1 MQKPIKLITL
11 YAHICESYKNGLQWE
26 VKRFSPTGNTGQI
39 TDEELLT
46 IYLFCTMYEQKTTK
60 RAMYEHIL
68 DYWHSWFPTL
78 PSYKNFIVRLN
89 NLVESFQLLLSLST
103 EEFELSADKIPILIG
118 DSMPII
124 TCSHKRKAKVAPNLV
139 DKSYCATK
147 GLHYFGVKIH
157 TLNLHRK
164 AQLPFP
170 VKIGITPASA
180 PDITALRPVLEVS
193 HVQAVFLDKAYC
205 DRTLQLKMKQNDNE
219 LLTPIKKVKGVSAA
233 LNQFDKAANDL
244 FSTAVSTIRQP
255 IESFF
260 SWIQEK
266 TNIHI
271 ASKVRS
277 ERGLLVH
284 IYAKLVASILMLL
297 QF

>member
-11 YAHICESYKNGLQWE
+11 YTHICESYKNTLQWE
-26 VKRFSPTGNTGQI
+26 VKRFSHNGNTGQI

-68 DYWHSWFPTL
+68 DYWYSWFPTL
-78 PSYKNFIVRLN
+78 PSYKNFCIRLN
-89 NLVESFQLLLSLST
+89 NLVEAFQLLLSLLM
-103 EEFELSADKIPILIG
+103 EQFELSAEKIPILIG
-118 DSMPII
+118 DSMPVI
-124 TCSHKRKAKVAPNLV
+124 TCSHKRQAKVALNLA

-147 GLHYFGVKIH
+147 NLHYFGVKIH
-157 TLNLHRK
+157 SLNLHRK
-164 AQLPFP
+164 TKLPFP
-170 VKIGITPASA
+170 VKIGITPAST
-180 PDITALRPVLEVS
+180 PDITALRPILEVA
-193 HVQAVFLDKAYC
+193 HVQATFLDKAYC
-205 DRTLQLKMKQNDNE
+205 DKKMENQMQQNDNE
-219 LLTPIKKVKGVSAA
+219 LMTPIKKLKGSLAV

-266 TNIHI
+266 TKIQI

-277 ERGLLVH
+277 ENGLLLH
-284 IYAKLVASILMLL
+284 IYGKLVASVLL
-297 QF
+297 LLNF

>member
-11 YAHICESYKNGLQWE
+11 YTHICESYKNELQWE
-26 VKRFSPTGNTGQI
+26 VKRFSPNGNIGQI

-60 RAMYEHIL
+60 RAMYEHII
-68 DYWHSWFPTL
+68 DYWHSWFPAL
-78 PSYKNFIVRLN
+78 PSNKNFSVRLN
-89 NLVESFQLLLSLST
+89 NLVEAFQLLLSLSM

-118 DSMPII
+118 DSMPVI
-124 TCSHKRKAKVAPNLV
+124 TCSHKRRARVAPDLA

-147 GLHYFGVKIH
+147 NLHYFGVKIH
-157 TLNLHRK
+157 ALNLHRK
-164 AQLPFP
+164 TQLPFP

-180 PDITALRPVLEVS
+180 PDITTLRPVLEVT

-205 DRTLQLKMKQNDNE
+205 DKNLKLKMKQNENE
-219 LLTPIKKVKGVSAA
+219 LLTPIKKMKGVSAA

-260 SWIQEK
+260 NWIQEK
-266 TNIHI
+266 TKIQI

-277 ERGLLVH
+277 KSGLLVH
-284 IYAKLVASILMLL
+284 IYAKLVASVLMLL

>member
-11 YAHICESYKNGLQWE
+11 YAHICESYKNELQWE
-26 VKRFSPTGNTGQI
+26 VKRFSPNGNTGQI

-60 RAMYEHIL
+60 KAMYEHIL

-78 PSYKNFIVRLN
+78 PSYKNFSVRLN
-89 NLVESFQLLLSLST
+89 NLVEAFQLLLSLST
-103 EEFELSADKIPILIG
+103 DKFELSAEKLPILIG

-124 TCSHKRKAKVAPNLV
+124 TCSHKRKAKIAPNLV

-147 GLHYFGVKIH
+147 HLHYFGVKIH

-170 VKIGITPASA
+170 VKIGITPASI
-180 PDITALRPVLEVS
+180 PDITALRPVLEVT
-193 HVQAVFLDKAYC
+193 HVQATFLDKAYC
-205 DRTLQLKMKQNDNE
+205 DKDLQQKMQQNDNE
-219 LLTPIKKVKGVSAA
+219 LLTPIKKVKGILSV

-260 SWIQEK
+260 AWVQHK
-266 TNIHI
+266 TNIQI
-271 ASKVRS
+271 ASRVRS

-284 IYAKLVASILMLL
+284 IYAKLVASVLILL
-297 QF
+297 QY

>member
-11 YAHICESYKNGLQWE
+11 YTHICESYKHELQWE
-26 VKRFSPTGNTGQI
+26 VQRFSPNGNRGQI

-60 RAMYEHIL
+60 KAIYEHIL

-78 PSYKNFIVRLN
+78 PSYKNFSVRLN
-89 NLVESFQLLLSLST
+89 NLVEAFNLLLSLSM
-103 EEFELSADKIPILIG
+103 ESFELPAHKIPILIG

-124 TCSHKRKAKVAPNLV
+124 TCSHKRNAKIAPALA

-147 GLHYFGVKIH
+147 NLHYYGVKIH
-157 TLNLHRK
+157 ALNLHRK
-164 AQLPFP
+164 TQLPFP
-170 VKIGITPASA
+170 VKIGITPAST
-180 PDITALRPVLEVS
+180 PDISALRPVLEIT
-193 HVQAVFLDKAYC
+193 HVKATFLDKAYC
-205 DRTLQLKMKQNDNE
+205 DKKLQQKMQQNGND
-219 LLTPIKKVKGVSAA
+219 LLTPIKKTKGMPVV
-233 LNQFDKAANDL
+233 LEQFDKAANDL

-266 TNIHI
+266 TKIHL

-277 ERGLLVH
+277 EKGLLLH
-284 IYAKLVASILMLL
+284 IYAKLVASVLILL